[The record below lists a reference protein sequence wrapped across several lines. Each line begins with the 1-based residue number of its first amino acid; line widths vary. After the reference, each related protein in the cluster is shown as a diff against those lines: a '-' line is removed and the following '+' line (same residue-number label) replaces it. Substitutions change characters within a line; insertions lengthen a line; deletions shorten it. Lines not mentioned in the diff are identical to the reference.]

1 NCCDLLALKARDAGL
16 DLVLRVPADLP
27 EITADKR
34 ALKQVLLN
42 LLSNAVKFTDR
53 GGQVTVSAHSELNRM
68 VITVEDNGIGIS
80 ESDLPQLG
88 SPFFQARSA
97 YDRRHDGTGLG
108 LSIVKGLVALHGG
121 DVDIKSTLGKG
132 TRIAVTVPINCEPAR
147 KTRSVSEFSAPVIRP
162 YQQSETL
169 VRKSA

>member
-1 NCCDLLALKARDAGL
+1 
-16 DLVLRVPADLP
+16 LP
-27 EITADKR
+27 EINADKR

-53 GGQVTVSAHSELNRM
+53 GGQVTVSAHAERGRI
-68 VITVEDNGIGIS
+68 VVAVEDNGIGIS
-80 ESDLPQLG
+80 DSDLPRLG
-88 SPFFQARSA
+88 NPFFQARSA

-121 DVDIKSTLGKG
+121 DVEITSALGKG
-132 TRIAVTVPINCEPAR
+132 TRIAISLPVNCEPAR
-147 KTRSVSEFSAPVIRP
+147 QAPPVAELQPAPHKQAHPQNDIV
-162 YQQSETL
+162 